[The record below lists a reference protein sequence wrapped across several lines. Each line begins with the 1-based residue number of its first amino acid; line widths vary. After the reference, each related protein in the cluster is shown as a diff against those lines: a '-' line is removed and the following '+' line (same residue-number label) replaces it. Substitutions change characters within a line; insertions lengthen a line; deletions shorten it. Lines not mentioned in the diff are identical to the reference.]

1 MRCARCLI
9 EYDDASYF
17 IVSDGMDLQ
26 EAIECGLAFCVMCIV
41 PQGSP
46 AEV

>member
-9 EYDDASYF
+9 EYDDASYL
-17 IVSDGMDLQ
+17 IAPDMDID
-26 EAIECGLAFCVMCIV
+26 EAVEVGLAFCIMCIV

-46 AEV
+46 SEV